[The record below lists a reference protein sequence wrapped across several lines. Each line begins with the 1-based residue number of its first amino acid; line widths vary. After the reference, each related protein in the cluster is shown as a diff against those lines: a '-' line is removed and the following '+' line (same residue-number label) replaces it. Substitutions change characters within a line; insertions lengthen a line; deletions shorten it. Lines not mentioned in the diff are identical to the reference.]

1 MSLKNFM
8 RQKKEFFCTRN
19 STALAAAF
27 FYTTIITTTF
37 EQAHLP
43 THCHFYSEFA
53 TTRTP
58 ARHHGVSLNIQ
69 QIAIIY
75 TRWGITFCGRCDG
88 GGGYDRRP
96 RFLFCIDVN
105 PADMAIFAGC
115 LTRIKYCNMAHRGKF
130 CMKQRHMGDDIVF
143 GKNSNYYCDMSRKYS
158 FSLDGPCKTTF
169 LLMK

>member
-1 MSLKNFM
+1 MNSAPHW
-8 RQKKEFFCTRN
+8 QQHFFH
-19 STALAAAF
+19 
-27 FYTTIITTTF
+27 TTIITTTF
-37 EQAHLP
+37 ETGQP
-43 THCHFYSEFA
+43 THCHFYSEIA